1 MDAGDRILEL
11 QAFIDGRWAVAQ
23 PRFYPAAAERPR
35 VHPEVTPREAGY
47 FLASVTANGAEPP
60 LFQVDDERKMRSDRF
75 PPRRDGSPRG
85 YLFFEEPGRLR
96 LETIVHIAAAARLRD
111 EFGWPREHLVFES
124 PDVVDDGGQR
134 LLHHDA
140 LDILLL
146 EEPCPRLSSRMSP
159 VATHSRVAVETKA
172 TPKLLDRLLREMRAC
187 RATSHAEHKKCL
199 ALQVIR
205 PQLFLGVAASETW
218 RLCNVTERDGR
229 AVLRDELPDLESL
242 RFSSAAS
249 PDPGNVGGRAP

>member
-1 MDAGDRILEL
+1 MAASDPILEL

-23 PRFYPAAAERPR
+23 PRFYPAAAEPPR
-35 VHPEVTPREAGY
+35 VHREVTSREAEY
-47 FLASVTANGAEPP
+47 FLASVTANASEPP

-85 YLFFEEPGRLR
+85 YNFFEEPGRLR
-96 LETIVHIAAAARLRD
+96 LETIVHIAAAARLRA

-124 PDVVDDGGQR
+124 PDVVDGDRTR

-146 EEPCPRLSSRMSP
+146 EEPCPQLGSKMTPAASR
-159 VATHSRVAVETKA
+159 SRVAVETKA

-187 RATSHAEHKKCL
+187 QATSHAEHEKCL
-199 ALQVIR
+199 ALQVLR
-205 PQLFLGVAASETW
+205 PRLFLAVAASETW
-218 RLCNVTERDGR
+218 RLCSVAERDGR
-229 AVLRDELPDLESL
+229 AVLGDELPDLQSL
-242 RFSSAAS
+242 HFSSAA
-249 PDPGNVGGRAP
+249 PPTPGNVERSSP